1 MHLKLAW
8 RNIWRN
14 RRRTIITVSS
24 ILFAVVC
31 ALFIESL
38 ERGAHNLMI
47 NNMTSFHTGHIQI
60 QDYRYEDEPS
70 LDNAFLYDEELLQE
84 IEQSSA
90 FIDFT
95 VPRIEAFMLAAG
107 DDLAR
112 GAMVLGIDP
121 DAEQKLNSL
130 EDRLTEGW
138 FFEDG
143 DGSVV
148 LGSGLTGRL
157 NLSVGDTLA
166 LIGQGR
172 FGMTASGLF
181 EVSGLVNHPVRDM
194 NNQLVYISLSDAQW
208 LLSADGYITNLL
220 ISPQR
225 LRDTDELARQLK
237 AGLSDEE
244 LRVLTW
250 EEMLPDLIE
259 ALEFDALQTRFM
271 MGILYVVIGFGIFGT
286 ILTMTLERMREFG
299 ILLSV
304 GMQRL
309 KLAAVVFMETFMISI
324 LGIAAGSGLGYL
336 ILLYF
341 YYNPIVIGNDM
352 GDLFEEF
359 GFEPIIPVA
368 IESGIFA
375 WQGFVIFVMAML
387 ISLYPVFKII
397 RLKILDAARR

>member
-47 NNMTSFHTGHIQI
+47 NNMTSFNTGHIQI

-148 LGSGLTGRL
+148 LGSGLAGRL

-341 YYNPIVIGNDM
+341 YYNPIEIGNDM

-368 IESGIFA
+368 IEAGIFA
-375 WQGFVIFVMAML
+375 WQGFVIFVMALL
-387 ISLYPVFKII
+387 ICLYPVFKIL

>member
-1 MHLKLAW
+1 M
-8 RNIWRN
+8 
-14 RRRTIITVSS
+14 ITVSS

-47 NNMTSFHTGHIQI
+47 NNMTSFHTGHLQI

-70 LDNAFLYDEELLQE
+70 LDNAFYFDDTLLQSLE
-84 IEQSSA
+84 SSDPY
-90 FIDFT
+90 IDFI

-107 DDLAR
+107 DEIAR
-112 GAMVLGIDP
+112 SAMVLGIDP
-121 DAEQKLNSL
+121 DAEQRLNQL
-130 EDRLTEGW
+130 KDRLTDGR

-143 DGSVV
+143 DGSLV
-148 LGSGLTGRL
+148 LGAGLAGRL
-157 NLSVGDTLA
+157 NLAVGDTLA

-181 EVSGLVNHPVRDM
+181 EVTGLINHPIRDI
-194 NNQLVYISLSDAQW
+194 NNQIVYISLSDAQW
-208 LLSADGYITNLL
+208 LLSADGLITNLL
-220 ISPQR
+220 ITPTR
-225 LRDTDELARQLK
+225 VRDTDILASELK
-237 AGLSDEE
+237 SGLTDDE

-286 ILTMTLERMREFG
+286 ILTMTLERLREFG

-304 GMQRL
+304 GMKRI
-309 KLAAVVFMETFMISI
+309 KLAAVVFLETLFISVIGI
-324 LGIAAGSGLGYL
+324 LSGSIVGFF

-341 YYNPIVIGNDM
+341 NYNPIELGNDM
-352 GDLFEEF
+352 EELFLEF

-368 IESGIFA
+368 IEQDIFL
-375 WQGFVIFVMAML
+375 WQGFVIFL
-387 ISLYPVFKII
+387 IAILICLYPAIKITS
-397 RLKILDAARR
+397 LNILDASRR

>member
-1 MHLKLAW
+1 MYLKRAW

-95 VPRIEAFMLAAG
+95 IPRIEAFMLAAG
-107 DDLAR
+107 DELAR

-121 DAEQKLNSL
+121 DAEQKLNRL
-130 EDRLTEGW
+130 EERLTEGR

-148 LGSGLTGRL
+148 LGSGLAVRL

-166 LIGQGR
+166 LIGQSR
-172 FGMTASGLF
+172 FGMSASGLF

-237 AGLSDEE
+237 AGITDEE

-341 YYNPIVIGNDM
+341 YYNPIEIGNDM

-368 IESGIFA
+368 IEAGIFA
-375 WQGFVIFVMAML
+375 WQGFVIFVMALL
-387 ISLYPVFKII
+387 ICLYPVFKIL